1 MRLTISWRQ
10 SRFTS
15 PGKGEVGE
23 HSEPGVGRDPHP
35 TASRST
41 SPFQGEVKRV
51 CSLACAGFW
60 GGCAPFLLAAAL
72 GGCASYSPEPS
83 PEPQRA
89 AWEARNLYPQSYRS
103 EILAYMRN
111 YFDDPRNVR
120 DAFVSEPELKPIG
133 LGDRYISCLRYG
145 LRNAPGG
152 TPPGREHIVIFVG
165 GKLDALRDAKDQ
177 CAGAAYTAFPELERL
192 TR

>member
-1 MRLTISWRQ
+1 MIARDHEID
-10 SRFTS
+10 
-15 PGKGEVGE
+15 PG
-23 HSEPGVGRDPHP
+23 PIRP
-35 TASRST
+35 
-41 SPFQGEVKRV
+41 
-51 CSLACAGFW
+51 AGFLRR
-60 GGCAPFLLAAAL
+60 CAPFLLAAAL
-72 GGCASYSPEPS
+72 GGCASYSTEPS
-83 PEPQRA
+83 PEAQRA

-111 YFDDPRNVR
+111 YFNDPRNVR

-133 LGDRYISCLRYG
+133 LGNRYISCLRYG

-177 CAGAAYTAFPELERL
+177 CAGAAYTRFPELERL
-192 TR
+192 AR

>member
-23 HSEPGVGRDPHP
+23 RSEPGGGRDPHP

-51 CSLACAGFW
+51 CGLAGAGLLRR
-60 GGCAPFLLAAAL
+60 CAPFLLAAAL
-72 GGCASYSPEPS
+72 AGCASYSTEPS
-83 PEPQRA
+83 PEAQRA

-111 YFDDPRNVR
+111 YFNDPRNVR
-120 DAFVSEPELKPIG
+120 DAFVS
-133 LGDRYISCLRYG
+133 D
-145 LRNAPGG
+145 GG
-152 TPPGREHIVIFVG
+152 TPPGREHVVIFVG